1 MHMHSLSTPYFSS
14 VQFQGRAATSQRLR
28 SEGEPTRG
36 FLLAGADSKTA
47 GRLASGAREWAEP
60 PLSLGQ
66 PHQEGGLG
74 PGRELGTHSADPDC
88 IRRSTLPSSS
98 CAQIPSSCSCTS
110 LHNCSWGC
118 DHWEK
123 EPVLHIGSRRAEP
136 NAKRILL
143 STKSFLI
150 PTELPGFLLSGLGSG
165 SSPLAE
171 GLGWEDHLRSRCFLH
186 GIEAA

>member
-1 MHMHSLSTPYFSS
+1 MHMHSSSTPYFSS
-14 VQFQGRAATSQRLR
+14 AQFQGRAATAQHLR

-36 FLLAGADSKTA
+36 LPLAGANSKTA
-47 GRLASGAREWAEP
+47 ARLASGAREWAEQ

-66 PHQEGGLG
+66 LHQEGGLG
-74 PGRELGTHSADPDC
+74 PGRELGTCSADPDC
-88 IRRSTLPSSS
+88 IQRSTLPSSS
-98 CAQIPSSCSCTS
+98 CAQTLSSCSCNS

-123 EPVLHIGSRRAEP
+123 EPVPRIGSRRAEP
-136 NAKRILL
+136 NARRILF

-171 GLGWEDHLRSRCFLH
+171 GLGWEDHLRSRCLLH
-186 GIEAA
+186 GIKAA